1 MSNWKKGTTL
11 NSNQYII
18 ESILLRSGYG
28 LFYRAK
34 DINTE
39 RLVTIIAC
47 KIFWQK
53 QANAEQLQQKFIS
66 QAKKIAKKC
75 QSPYIVRL
83 YPEVFLEGNQAYM
96 VMDYIEGVDLAH
108 YINSYGKLSSDEALD
123 IVSRIASALNVI
135 HQRKTVHQDIKPYN
149 IVIDSQ
155 TQNPILINYGMA
167 IKLFTLGLRKSP
179 HQINDCFIPPEI
191 LHTEQKLGIASDIY
205 SLASILYVL
214 VTGQLPVS
222 ANLRSNQNL
231 PLPSPKELNPTLS
244 DRFNNAIL
252 KGMELNL
259 KQRPQY
265 IKDWLNLF
273 KEKKAP
279 AGTFSLDELP
289 TNLSELPKHKLAILD
304 AIVTNDDTVVQKS
317 RKNLTP
323 SATSKRNQTT
333 YPNIEK
339 FTFKTVKI
347 EEEKELF
354 GLISQEK
361 TNLITKKGEFFVEY
375 LGEEINLEMVFI
387 PAGTFMMGGN
397 RNEAG
402 KEKDENPQ
410 HRVNLKSFY
419 ISKYPITQQ
428 QWRIVSRFPKVS
440 RNLNQK
446 PSFFKGDNL
455 PVERVSW
462 FDSQEFCQRLSKY
475 TGRTYRLPTESQWEY
490 ACRGN
495 TQTAFFF
502 GDTIN
507 PELAN
512 YDQGSHKRTT
522 PVDNYYPNPF
532 GLYDCHGNV
541 WEWCEDHYSSN
552 YTLQPKDGSAYYS
565 TKDNSE
571 RVVRG
576 GSWSLPDTYSRSAKR
591 NAYTAESAYNFI
603 GFRVV
608 CVLD

>member
-11 NSNQYII
+11 NSDQYII

-34 DINTE
+34 DIKTE

-53 QANAEQLQQKFIS
+53 QANAQQLQQKFIS
-66 QAKKIAKKC
+66 QAEKIAKKC
-75 QSPYIVRL
+75 QNPYIVRL
-83 YPEVFLEGNQAYM
+83 YPEVFLEGNHAYM

-135 HQRKTVHQDIKPYN
+135 HQCKAVHQDIKPHN
-149 IVIDSQ
+149 IFIDSQ
-155 TQNPILINYGMA
+155 TQHPILINYGMV
-167 IKLFTLGLRKSP
+167 IKLFAFGSRKSP
-179 HQINDCFIPPEI
+179 HQINDCFIPPET

-252 KGMELNL
+252 KGMELNF

-273 KEKKAP
+273 KEKKDP
-279 AGTFSLDELP
+279 VETFSLDELP
-289 TNLSELPKHKLAILD
+289 TNLSELPRDKLAILD
-304 AIVTNDDTVVQKS
+304 AIVTNDDTLVQKS
-317 RKNLTP
+317 RQNLTSLP
-323 SATSKRNQTT
+323 TSKRNQTT

-354 GLISQEK
+354 GLISQQK
-361 TNLITKKGEFFVEY
+361 QNLITKKGEFFVEY
-375 LGEEINLEMVFI
+375 LGEEVNLEMVFI
-387 PAGTFMMGGN
+387 PAGTFMMGGHK
-397 RNEAG
+397 NEAG
-402 KEKDENPQ
+402 KEKNENPP
-410 HRVNLKSFY
+410 HHVHLKSFY

-428 QWRIVSRFPKVS
+428 QWRIVSRFSKVS
-440 RNLNQK
+440 RNLKQK

-462 FDSQEFCQRLSKY
+462 FDSQEFCQRLSQY
-475 TGRTYRLPTESQWEY
+475 TGRTYRLPTEAQWEY

-502 GDTIN
+502 GETIN

-512 YDQGSHKRTT
+512 YDQGGHKKTT

-541 WEWCEDHYSSN
+541 WEWCEDHYFSN
-552 YTLQPKDGSAYYS
+552 YTPQPKDGSAYYS